1 MAHFTAVLMLY
12 LLSLATPSAG
22 SKLLQAAGILEK
34 QDAFSLRGAVAMQ
47 SQGGSECG
55 TIGAPEAQD
64 ASVELETLPFSQRKP
79 LFTDLI
85 EHDLSDYRLSWHV
98 LQARW
103 GEAWHSDLPCSK
115 PRHGGMVPKMG
126 TGSQIPTMTIG
137 HHTEQYIS
145 EDFPVYDSCYVCSLY
160 YGLVYVCRG
169 ASSDNSSLTDVLQ
182 QLHRHGRTCSRSA
195 CVDMDE

>member
-22 SKLLQAAGILEK
+22 SKLLQAADILET
-34 QDAFSLRGAVAMQ
+34 QDAVSLRGEVAMQ
-47 SQGGSECG
+47 SQGGFG

-64 ASVELETLPFSQRKP
+64 ASVELETLPFPQRKP

-85 EHDLSDYRLSWHV
+85 EHDLSDYRLSRNV

-115 PRHGGMVPKMG
+115 PSHSGMVPKMG
-126 TGSQIPTMTIG
+126 TGSQLPTMT
-137 HHTEQYIS
+137 
-145 EDFPVYDSCYVCSLY
+145 
-160 YGLVYVCRG
+160 
-169 ASSDNSSLTDVLQ
+169 
-182 QLHRHGRTCSRSA
+182 
-195 CVDMDE
+195 